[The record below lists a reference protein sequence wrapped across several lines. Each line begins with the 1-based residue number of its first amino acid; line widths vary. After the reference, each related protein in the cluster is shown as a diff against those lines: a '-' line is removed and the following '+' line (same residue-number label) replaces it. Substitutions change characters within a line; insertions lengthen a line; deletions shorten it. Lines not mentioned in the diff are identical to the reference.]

1 MTGDLA
7 TILAG
12 TAAIL
17 AVVAVWLGGIV
28 YVFWDV
34 SRRNL
39 AGWPGVIWRVLAFV
53 PLLGLLVYLIF
64 RRVIGSPAGASASVE
79 VQPERVTFLKPP
91 PPGAGKRLPTI
102 PAAAYIHG
110 SGQDHRKAGRAVDEP
125 RRGSQ
130 RYTLTVL
137 EGPHAGQEFVL
148 DRLPARIG
156 RDSGCAV
163 RLDNDRG
170 VSRRHAEL
178 YQGADGLRLRDLG
191 STHGTRING
200 QRVDEVG
207 LKPGDKLQVGYSLL
221 LLR

>member
-1 MTGDLA
+1 MTGDL
-7 TILAG
+7 TTVLAG

-17 AVVAVWLGGIV
+17 AAAAIWLGGIV

-39 AGWPGVIWRVLAFV
+39 AGWSGVIWRVLAFV

-64 RRVIGSPAGASASVE
+64 RRVTGASAGAPASAE
-79 VQPERVTFLKPP
+79 AQPERVTFLKPP

-102 PAAAYIHG
+102 PAAVYIHG
-110 SGQDHRKAGRAVDEP
+110 SGQNRLKAGRPVEP
-125 RRGSQ
+125 RRAAQG
-130 RYTLTVL
+130 YILAVL

-178 YQGADGLRLRDLG
+178 YQDADGLRLRDLD

-200 QRVDEVG
+200 QRVSEAG
-207 LKPGDKLQVGYSLL
+207 LTPGDKLQVGYSLL